1 MKLKTVGALF
11 GAAALA
17 VSMTACS
24 TANDT
29 QTKDTG
35 GDAAAD
41 KPTVYASTDVWASVA
56 KAVVGDKADVITSI
70 DQPNLDPHSYE
81 ASVKDKKLVNQA
93 SVVIVNGGGYDDWA
107 LQLAKSADNKPTV
120 LNAVE
125 LAGIDCGDAEG
136 HDHEDGHEHEDS
148 HEHEDAHK
156 HEDAHEHE
164 DGHEHEHE
172 HEGEEAHEH
181 EHEGHHHHHHHHC
194 SVNEHV
200 FYDLHAVSEVA
211 KAVANTMSQT
221 DGDNAAA
228 YQDAAKAFQSKLD
241 ELESQAENIKA
252 RGEKHSLATEPL
264 ANYLLEDAG
273 IHDLTPEEYVEQSE
287 TESGP
292 SVKTQADT
300 KALITEGKVDV
311 LLVNSQTEDPV
322 SQALQDAAGTKGI
335 PVVTLTETLA
345 GASDYVSWIGTAL
358 EQIDKALK

>member
-17 VSMTACS
+17 VSMSACS

-29 QTKDTG
+29 QTKDAA
-35 GDAAAD
+35 GDAAAT

-81 ASVKDKKLVNQA
+81 ANVKDKKLVNQA

-107 LQLAKSADNKPTV
+107 LQLAKSADKKPTV

-125 LAGIDCGDAEG
+125 LAGIDCGEEA
-136 HDHEDGHEHEDS
+136 
-148 HEHEDAHK
+148 
-156 HEDAHEHE
+156 
-164 DGHEHEHE
+164 HEHE
-172 HEGEEAHEH
+172 HEGEEAHEHEH

-228 YQDAAKAFQSKLD
+228 YQDAAKAFQGKLD

-252 RGEKHSLATEPL
+252 RGERHSLATEPL

-322 SQALQDAAGTKGI
+322 SQALQDAAETKGI

-345 GASDYVSWIGTAL
+345 GASDYVSWIGSAL
-358 EQIDKALK
+358 DQLDKALQ

>member
-1 MKLKTVGALF
+1 MKLKTVGAWF

-29 QTKDTG
+29 QTKG
-35 GDAAAD
+35 AAGDAAAD

-56 KAVVGDKADVITSI
+56 KAVVGNNADVITSI

-136 HDHEDGHEHEDS
+136 HDHEDGHEHED
-148 HEHEDAHK
+148 
-156 HEDAHEHE
+156 AHEHE
-164 DGHEHEHE
+164 DGHEHE
-172 HEGEEAHEH
+172 G
-181 EHEGHHHHHHHHC
+181 HHHHHC

-228 YQDAAKAFQSKLD
+228 YQDAAKAFQGKLD

-322 SQALQDAAGTKGI
+322 SQALQDAAETKGI

-358 EQIDKALK
+358 DQIDKALK

>member
-1 MKLKTVGALF
+1 MKLQTVGALF

-17 VSMTACS
+17 VSMSACS
-24 TANDT
+24 TTNDT
-29 QTKDTG
+29 QTKDAK
-35 GDAAAD
+35 GDAAA

-107 LQLAKSADNKPTV
+107 LQLAKSAGKKPTV

-136 HDHEDGHEHEDS
+136 HDHEAGHE
-148 HEHEDAHK
+148 

-164 DGHEHEHE
+164 EGHEHEEAHEHEETHEHEHE
-172 HEGEEAHEH
+172 EGHEEGH
-181 EHEGHHHHHHHHC
+181 EHEGHHHHHHHC
-194 SVNEHV
+194 AVNEHV

-211 KAVANTMSQT
+211 KAVASTMSKA
-221 DGDNAAA
+221 DSDNAAS
-228 YQDAAKAFQSKLD
+228 YQDAAKAFQGKLD
-241 ELESQAENIKA
+241 ELESQAEQIKA

-300 KALITEGKVDV
+300 KALITDGKVD
-311 LLVNSQTEDPV
+311 LLLLNSQTEDPV
-322 SQALQDAAGTKGI
+322 SQDLQDAAKAKGI

-345 GASDYVSWIGTAL
+345 GASDYVSWIGAAL
-358 EQIDKALK
+358 DQIDNALK

>member
-17 VSMTACS
+17 VSMSACS
-24 TANDT
+24 TANDA
-29 QTKDTG
+29 QTKDAA
-35 GDAAAD
+35 GDAAAG

-107 LQLAKSADNKPTV
+107 LQLAKSANKKPTV

-125 LAGIDCGDAEG
+125 LAGIDCGE
-136 HDHEDGHEHEDS
+136 E
-148 HEHEDAHK
+148 
-156 HEDAHEHE
+156 AHEHE
-164 DGHEHEHE
+164 HEGEEAHEHEHEHE
-172 HEGEEAHEH
+172 HEGEEAHEHEHEHEHEGEEAHEHEH

-211 KAVANTMSQT
+211 KAVANTMSQA
-221 DGDNAAA
+221 DGDNAEA
-228 YQDAAKAFQSKLD
+228 YQEGVKAFQDQLEKL
-241 ELESQAENIKA
+241 EAQAETIKA
-252 RGEKHSLATEPL
+252 RGHKHSLATEPL

-322 SQALQDAAGTKGI
+322 SKTLQEAAEAKGI

-345 GASDYVSWIGTAL
+345 GASDYVSWIGSAL
-358 EQIDKALK
+358 DQLDKALQ

>member
-24 TANDT
+24 TANDA
-29 QTKDTG
+29 QTKDAA

-41 KPTVYASTDVWASVA
+41 KPTMYASTDVWASVA
-56 KAVVGDKADVITSI
+56 KAVVGDNADVITSI

-136 HDHEDGHEHEDS
+136 HDHEDGHGHED
-148 HEHEDAHK
+148 
-156 HEDAHEHE
+156 
-164 DGHEHEHE
+164 EHE

-322 SQALQDAAGTKGI
+322 SQALQDAAETKGI

>member
-29 QTKDTG
+29 QKKDAA

-56 KAVVGDKADVITSI
+56 KAVVGDNADVITSI

-125 LAGIDCGDAEG
+125 LAGIDCGEAEG
-136 HDHEDGHEHEDS
+136 HDHEDGHE
-148 HEHEDAHK
+148 

-172 HEGEEAHEH
+172 DAHEGEQG
-181 EHEGHHHHHHHHC
+181 HEGHHHHHC

-221 DGDNAAA
+221 DSDNAAA
-228 YQDAAKAFQSKLD
+228 YQDAAKAFQGKLD

-322 SQALQDAAGTKGI
+322 SQALQDAAETKGI

-345 GASDYVSWIGTAL
+345 GASDYVSWIGAAL
-358 EQIDKALK
+358 DQIDKALK

>member
-1 MKLKTVGALF
+1 MKLKTVGAWF
-11 GAAALA
+11 GAVALA

-29 QTKDTG
+29 QTKDAA

-56 KAVVGDKADVITSI
+56 KAVVGDNADVITSI

-107 LQLAKSADNKPTV
+107 LQLAKSADSKPTV

-125 LAGIDCGDAEG
+125 LAGVDCGDAEG
-136 HDHEDGHEHEDS
+136 HDHEDGHEHEGA
-148 HEHEDAHK
+148 HEHEDAH
-156 HEDAHEHE
+156 EGEQ
-164 DGHEHEHE
+164 GHEE
-172 HEGEEAHEH
+172 
-181 EHEGHHHHHHHHC
+181 HHHHHC

-221 DGDNAAA
+221 DGNHAAA
-228 YQDAAKAFQSKLD
+228 YQDAAKAFQGKLN

-322 SQALQDAAGTKGI
+322 SQALQAAAETKGI
-335 PVVTLTETLA
+335 PVVKLTETLA

-358 EQIDKALK
+358 DQIDKALK

>member
-29 QTKDTG
+29 QKKDAA

-56 KAVVGDKADVITSI
+56 KAVVGDNADVITSI

-136 HDHEDGHEHEDS
+136 HDHEDGHEHED
-148 HEHEDAHK
+148 
-156 HEDAHEHE
+156 AHEHE
-164 DGHEHEHE
+164 DGHEHE
-172 HEGEEAHEH
+172 G
-181 EHEGHHHHHHHHC
+181 HHHHHC

-228 YQDAAKAFQSKLD
+228 YQDAAKAFQGKLD

-322 SQALQDAAGTKGI
+322 SQALQDAAETKGI

-358 EQIDKALK
+358 DQIDKALK

>member
-17 VSMTACS
+17 VSMSACS
-24 TANDT
+24 TTSGAQTRDVAGDT
-29 QTKDTG
+29 
-35 GDAAAD
+35 AA
-41 KPTVYASTDVWASVA
+41 KPTIYASTDVWASVA
-56 KAVVGDKADVITSI
+56 KAVVGDKAEVITSI

-81 ASVKDKKLVNQA
+81 ASVQDKKLVNQA

-107 LQLAKSADNKPTV
+107 LQLAKSADRKPTV

-125 LAGIDCGDAEG
+125 LAGIDCGEEA
-136 HDHEDGHEHEDS
+136 
-148 HEHEDAHK
+148 
-156 HEDAHEHE
+156 
-164 DGHEHEHE
+164 HEHEHE

-181 EHEGHHHHHHHHC
+181 EHEHEGEEAHEHEHEHEHEGHHHHHHC

-211 KAVANTMSQT
+211 KAVANTMSQA

-228 YQDAAKAFQSKLD
+228 YQEGAKAFQ
-241 ELESQAENIKA
+241 EQLETLEAQAETIKA
-252 RGEKHSLATEPL
+252 RGHKHSLATEPL

-322 SQALQDAAGTKGI
+322 SKSLQEAAEAKGI
-335 PVVTLTETLA
+335 PVVTLSETLA
-345 GASDYVSWIGTAL
+345 GASDYVSWIGAAL
-358 EQIDKALK
+358 DQLDKALQ

>member
-29 QTKDTG
+29 QKKDAA

-56 KAVVGDKADVITSI
+56 KAVLGDNADVITSI

-136 HDHEDGHEHEDS
+136 HDHEDGHEHED
-148 HEHEDAHK
+148 
-156 HEDAHEHE
+156 AHEHE
-164 DGHEHEHE
+164 QGHED
-172 HEGEEAHEH
+172 
-181 EHEGHHHHHHHHC
+181 HHHHHC

-221 DGDNAAA
+221 DSDNAAA

-322 SQALQDAAGTKGI
+322 SQALQDAAETKGI

-358 EQIDKALK
+358 DQIDKALK

>member
-1 MKLKTVGALF
+1 MKLKTIGAWF

-17 VSMTACS
+17 VSMSACS
-24 TANDT
+24 TANDA
-29 QTKDTG
+29 QTKDAA

-56 KAVVGDKADVITSI
+56 KAVVGDNADVITSI
-70 DQPNLDPHSYE
+70 NQPNLDPHSYE

-107 LQLAKSADNKPTV
+107 LQLAKSADSKPTV

-125 LAGIDCGDAEG
+125 LAGIDCGDAEEHEHEDG
-136 HDHEDGHEHEDS
+136 HDHEDGHEHEGA
-148 HEHEDAHK
+148 HEHEDAH
-156 HEDAHEHE
+156 EGEQ
-164 DGHEHEHE
+164 GHE
-172 HEGEEAHEH
+172 G
-181 EHEGHHHHHHHHC
+181 HHHHHC

-221 DGDNAAA
+221 DGDHAAA
-228 YQDAAKAFQSKLD
+228 YQDAAKAFQGKLD
-241 ELESQAENIKA
+241 ELKSQAENIKA

-273 IHDLTPEEYVEQSE
+273 IHDLTPKEYVEQSE

-300 KALITEGKVDV
+300 KALIAEGKVDV

-322 SQALQDAAGTKGI
+322 SQALQAAAETKGI
-335 PVVTLTETLA
+335 PVVKLTETLA
-345 GASDYVSWIGTAL
+345 GASDYASWIGAAL
-358 EQIDKALK
+358 DQIDKALK

>member
-17 VSMTACS
+17 VSMSACS
-24 TANDT
+24 TANDA
-29 QTKDTG
+29 QTKDAA

-41 KPTVYASTDVWASVA
+41 RPTVYASTDVWASVA

-107 LQLAKSADNKPTV
+107 LQLAKSADKKPTV

-125 LAGIDCGDAEG
+125 LAGIDCGEEA
-136 HDHEDGHEHEDS
+136 
-148 HEHEDAHK
+148 
-156 HEDAHEHE
+156 
-164 DGHEHEHE
+164 HEHE
-172 HEGEEAHEH
+172 HEGEEAHEHEH

-228 YQDAAKAFQSKLD
+228 YQDAAKAFQGKLD
-241 ELESQAENIKA
+241 ELESQAETIKA
-252 RGEKHSLATEPL
+252 RGERHSLATEPL

-322 SQALQDAAGTKGI
+322 SQALQDAAETKGI

-345 GASDYVSWIGTAL
+345 GASDYVSWIGSAL
-358 EQIDKALK
+358 DQLDKALQ

>member
-1 MKLKTVGALF
+1 MKLKTVGAMF

-17 VSMTACS
+17 VSMSACS
-24 TANDT
+24 TTSGA
-29 QTKDTG
+29 QTRDAA
-35 GDAAAD
+35 GDAAV
-41 KPTVYASTDVWASVA
+41 KPTIYASTDVWASVA
-56 KAVVGDKADVITSI
+56 KAVVGQKAEVITSI

-107 LQLAKSADNKPTV
+107 LQLAKSADRKPTV

-125 LAGIDCGDAEG
+125 LAGIDCGEEA
-136 HDHEDGHEHEDS
+136 
-148 HEHEDAHK
+148 
-156 HEDAHEHE
+156 
-164 DGHEHEHE
+164 HEHEHE
-172 HEGEEAHEH
+172 HEGEEAAHEHEHEHEGEEAAHEH

-200 FYDLHAVSEVA
+200 FYDLHAVGEVA
-211 KAVANTMSQT
+211 KAVAKTMSQA

-228 YQDAAKAFQSKLD
+228 YQEGAKAFQD
-241 ELESQAENIKA
+241 QLETLEAQAETIKA
-252 RGEKHSLATEPL
+252 RGHKHSLATEPL

-300 KALITEGKVDV
+300 KSLITEGKVDV

-322 SQALQDAAGTKGI
+322 SKSLQEAAEAKGI
-335 PVVTLTETLA
+335 PVVTLSETLA
-345 GASDYVSWIGTAL
+345 GASDYVSWIGAAL
-358 EQIDKALK
+358 DQLDKALQ

>member
-1 MKLKTVGALF
+1 M
-11 GAAALA
+11 
-17 VSMTACS
+17 
-24 TANDT
+24 
-29 QTKDTG
+29 
-35 GDAAAD
+35 
-41 KPTVYASTDVWASVA
+41 
-56 KAVVGDKADVITSI
+56 
-70 DQPNLDPHSYE
+70 
-81 ASVKDKKLVNQA
+81 
-93 SVVIVNGGGYDDWA
+93 
-107 LQLAKSADNKPTV
+107 
-120 LNAVE
+120 
-125 LAGIDCGDAEG
+125 
-136 HDHEDGHEHEDS
+136 
-148 HEHEDAHK
+148 
-156 HEDAHEHE
+156 
-164 DGHEHEHE
+164 
-172 HEGEEAHEH
+172 
-181 EHEGHHHHHHHHC
+181 
-194 SVNEHV
+194 

-322 SQALQDAAGTKGI
+322 SQALQDAAETKGI

-345 GASDYVSWIGTAL
+345 GASDYVSWIGAAL
-358 EQIDKALK
+358 DQIDKALK

>member
-29 QTKDTG
+29 QKKDAA

-41 KPTVYASTDVWASVA
+41 KRTVYASTDVWASVA
-56 KAVVGDKADVITSI
+56 KAVVGDNADVITSI

-136 HDHEDGHEHEDS
+136 HDHEDGHEHED
-148 HEHEDAHK
+148 
-156 HEDAHEHE
+156 AHEHE

-172 HEGEEAHEH
+172 DAHEGEQG
-181 EHEGHHHHHHHHC
+181 HEGHHHHHC

-221 DGDNAAA
+221 DSDNAAA
-228 YQDAAKAFQSKLD
+228 YQDAAKAFQGKLD

-322 SQALQDAAGTKGI
+322 SQALQDAAETKGI

-345 GASDYVSWIGTAL
+345 GASDYVSWIGAAL
-358 EQIDKALK
+358 DQIDKALK

>member
-17 VSMTACS
+17 VSMSACS
-24 TANDT
+24 AANDT
-29 QTKDTG
+29 QTQDTA

-56 KAVVGDKADVITSI
+56 KAVVGDNADVITSI

-136 HDHEDGHEHEDS
+136 HDHEDGHGHED
-148 HEHEDAHK
+148 
-156 HEDAHEHE
+156 
-164 DGHEHEHE
+164 EHE

-322 SQALQDAAGTKGI
+322 SQALQDAAETKCI

>member
-17 VSMTACS
+17 VSMSACS

-29 QTKDTG
+29 QTKDAA
-35 GDAAAD
+35 GDAAAT

-81 ASVKDKKLVNQA
+81 ANVKDKKLVNQA

-107 LQLAKSADNKPTV
+107 LQLAKSADKKPTV

-125 LAGIDCGDAEG
+125 LAGIDCGE
-136 HDHEDGHEHEDS
+136 E
-148 HEHEDAHK
+148 
-156 HEDAHEHE
+156 AHEHE
-164 DGHEHEHE
+164 HEGEEAHEHEHEHE
-172 HEGEEAHEH
+172 HEGEEAHEHEH

-228 YQDAAKAFQSKLD
+228 YQDAAKAFQGKLD

-252 RGEKHSLATEPL
+252 RGERHSLATEPL

-322 SQALQDAAGTKGI
+322 SQALQDAAETKGI

-345 GASDYVSWIGTAL
+345 GASDYVSWIGSAL
-358 EQIDKALK
+358 DQLDKALQ

>member
-29 QTKDTG
+29 QTKDAA

-107 LQLAKSADNKPTV
+107 LQLAKSADKKPTV

-136 HDHEDGHEHEDS
+136 HEHEEA
-148 HEHEDAHK
+148 HEHEDAH
-156 HEDAHEHE
+156 EGEQ
-164 DGHEHEHE
+164 GHEE
-172 HEGEEAHEH
+172 
-181 EHEGHHHHHHHHC
+181 HHHHHC

-211 KAVANTMSQT
+211 KAVANTMSQA
-221 DGDNAAA
+221 DGKHAAA
-228 YQDAAKAFQSKLD
+228 YQDAAKAFQGKLD
-241 ELESQAENIKA
+241 DLESQAENIKA

-273 IHDLTPEEYVEQSE
+273 IQDLTPEEYVEQSE

-322 SQALQDAAGTKGI
+322 SQALQDAAKEKGI
-335 PVVTLTETLA
+335 PVVKLTETLA
-345 GASDYVSWIGTAL
+345 GASDYVSWIGAAL
-358 EQIDKALK
+358 DQIDKALK

>member
-17 VSMTACS
+17 VSMSACS

-29 QTKDTG
+29 QTKDAA
-35 GDAAAD
+35 GDAAAT

-81 ASVKDKKLVNQA
+81 PSVKDKRLVNQA

-107 LQLAKSADNKPTV
+107 LRLAKSADKKPTV

-136 HDHEDGHEHEDS
+136 H
-148 HEHEDAHK
+148 
-156 HEDAHEHE
+156 EHE
-164 DGHEHEHE
+164 DGHEHE
-172 HEGEEAHEH
+172 EAHEH
-181 EHEGHHHHHHHHC
+181 EDAHEGESGHEAHHHHHC

-221 DGDNAAA
+221 DGKHAAD
-228 YQDAAKAFQSKLD
+228 YQDAAKAFQGKLD
-241 ELESQAENIKA
+241 ELESQAERIKA

-264 ANYLLEDAG
+264 ANYLLGDAG
-273 IHDLTPEEYVEQSE
+273 IQDLTPEEYVEQSE

-322 SQALQDAAGTKGI
+322 SQALQDAAKAKGI
-335 PVVTLTETLA
+335 PVVKLTETLA
-345 GASDYVSWIGTAL
+345 GASDYVSWIGAAL
-358 EQIDKALK
+358 DQIDKALK

>member
-1 MKLKTVGALF
+1 MKLKTVGAWF

-29 QTKDTG
+29 QTKDTA

-56 KAVVGDKADVITSI
+56 KAVVGDNADVITSI

-107 LQLAKSADNKPTV
+107 LQLAKSADSKPTV

-136 HDHEDGHEHEDS
+136 HDHEDGHEHED
-148 HEHEDAHK
+148 
-156 HEDAHEHE
+156 AHEHE
-164 DGHEHEHE
+164 DGHEGEQG
-172 HEGEEAHEH
+172 HEG
-181 EHEGHHHHHHHHC
+181 HHHHHC

-200 FYDLHAVSEVA
+200 FYDLHAVNEVA
-211 KAVANTMSQT
+211 KAVANTMSQA

-228 YQDAAKAFQSKLD
+228 YQDAAKAFQGKLD

-322 SQALQDAAGTKGI
+322 SQALQNAAETKGI

-345 GASDYVSWIGTAL
+345 GASDYVSWIGAAL
-358 EQIDKALK
+358 DQIDKALK

>member
-1 MKLKTVGALF
+1 MKLKTVGAWF

-24 TANDT
+24 TVNDT
-29 QTKDTG
+29 QTKDAA

-56 KAVVGDKADVITSI
+56 KAVVGDNADVITSI
-70 DQPNLDPHSYE
+70 NQPNLDPHSYE

-107 LQLAKSADNKPTV
+107 LQLAKSADSKPTV

-136 HDHEDGHEHEDS
+136 HEHEDGHENEDGHEHEG
-148 HEHEDAHK
+148 A
-156 HEDAHEHE
+156 
-164 DGHEHEHE
+164 
-172 HEGEEAHEH
+172 HEGEQG
-181 EHEGHHHHHHHHC
+181 HEGHHHHHC

-221 DGDNAAA
+221 DGNHAAA
-228 YQDAAKAFQSKLD
+228 YQDAAKAFQGKLN

-322 SQALQDAAGTKGI
+322 SQALQAAAETKGI
-335 PVVTLTETLA
+335 PVVKLTETLA
-345 GASDYVSWIGTAL
+345 GASDYVSWIGAAL
-358 EQIDKALK
+358 DQIDNALK

>member
-17 VSMTACS
+17 VSMSACS

-29 QTKDTG
+29 QTKDAA
-35 GDAAAD
+35 GDAAAT

-81 ASVKDKKLVNQA
+81 ANVTDKKLVNQA

-107 LQLAKSADNKPTV
+107 LQLAKSADKKPTV

-125 LAGIDCGDAEG
+125 LAGIDCGEEA
-136 HDHEDGHEHEDS
+136 
-148 HEHEDAHK
+148 
-156 HEDAHEHE
+156 
-164 DGHEHEHE
+164 HEHE
-172 HEGEEAHEH
+172 HEGEEAHEHEH

-228 YQDAAKAFQSKLD
+228 YQDAAKAFQGKLD

-252 RGEKHSLATEPL
+252 RGERHSLATEPL

-322 SQALQDAAGTKGI
+322 SQALQDAAETKGI

-345 GASDYVSWIGTAL
+345 GASDYVSWIGSAL
-358 EQIDKALK
+358 DQLDKALQ

>member
-24 TANDT
+24 TANEA
-29 QTKDTG
+29 QKKDAA

-136 HDHEDGHEHEDS
+136 HDHEDGHEHEDAQ
-148 HEHEDAHK
+148 EHEDAH
-156 HEDAHEHE
+156 EDEQ
-164 DGHEHEHE
+164 E
-172 HEGEEAHEH
+172 HEG
-181 EHEGHHHHHHHHC
+181 HHHHHC

-228 YQDAAKAFQSKLD
+228 YQDAAKAFQGKLD
-241 ELESQAENIKA
+241 ELESQAESIKA

-264 ANYLLEDAG
+264 ANYMLEDAG

-300 KALITEGKVDV
+300 KALITEGRVDV
-311 LLVNSQTEDPV
+311 LLVNSQTQDPV
-322 SQALQDAAGTKGI
+322 SQALQDAAETKGI

-358 EQIDKALK
+358 DQIDKALK